1 MAFLIIG
8 PLMECGGNP
17 DASGDTALDL
27 PDRRRSEV
35 KNRVGGGVT
44 SAVLPHHRTYGSVYG
59 GSRSPLETEPLIPQ
73 RQECTA
79 IKVGFRKSSV
89 HVRSPG
95 IPPGAAP
102 IRRRRPGLSF
112 LQTALPQTFGASE
125 GAFPVAPDNTTQFAS
140 YPAIKFVKDAFHL
153 SQPEVVHPAT

>member
-1 MAFLIIG
+1 M
-8 PLMECGGNP
+8 P
-17 DASGDTALDL
+17 DNNISTTVRD
-27 PDRRRSEV
+27 
-35 KNRVGGGVT
+35 RVGGGVT

-73 RQECTA
+73 RQEFTA
-79 IKVGFRKSSV
+79 IKVGFGKSSV

-102 IRRRRPGLSF
+102 IRRRLPGLNL
-112 LQTALPQTFGASE
+112 LQTTPHQAVSAGQR
-125 GAFPVAPDNTTQFAS
+125 AFPVAPDKTTQFAS